1 MTQAE
6 VDFQRLLNL
15 EQERHS
21 QEEELEKAIE
31 TVKTIPFPLE
41 KTMLELQN
49 ELNQDIFSD
58 DKAIKTS
65 YSSTKIKARNFLT
78 NVSYN
83 RVTVADY
90 KNKNFVI
97 DCFTFLVLYLNPFYL
112 ERKFETDV
120 EREFVNTLWAFL
132 MPSNLYNHISQGE
145 NMKTL
150 NRIKIK
156 YQDAKDIILGF
167 LEYDK
172 GNFSV
177 LSNFLEKNAILYQ
190 FLYGNLFPKCFSRV
204 NDYGVRAKTLF
215 NTYYQNFN
223 IQRNIINW
231 QNNNPQIKEEDNES
245 TPINMTTLDDENNEI
260 VTENIEIKKENENDT
275 NNNNN
280 ENLNEKKKK
289 KTQKRKINNTETKE
303 RKRELK
309 KQKLLKQLN
318 ENTEKLQKLKK
329 VKK

>member
-1 MTQAE
+1 
-6 VDFQRLLNL
+6 
-15 EQERHS
+15 
-21 QEEELEKAIE
+21 
-31 TVKTIPFPLE
+31 
-41 KTMLELQN
+41 MLELQN

-58 DKAIKTS
+58 DKAIKIS
-65 YSSTKIKARNFLT
+65 YSSTKIKVRNFLT

-120 EREFVNTLWAFL
+120 EREFANTLWAFL

-150 NRIKIK
+150 NKIKIK

-167 LEYDK
+167 LQYDK

-177 LSNFLEKNAILYQ
+177 LSNFLENNAILYQ

-223 IQRNIINW
+223 IQKNIINW
-231 QNNNPQIKEEDNES
+231 QNNPQIKEDDNES
-245 TPINMTTLDDENNEI
+245 TPINMTTLDNENNEI
-260 VTENIEIKKENENDT
+260 VTGNIEIKKENENDS
-275 NNNNN
+275 NNNNNNSNN
-280 ENLNEKKKK
+280 ENLNKKKKK

-329 VKK
+329 VKKEKINK

>member
-21 QEEELEKAIE
+21 QEEEKAIE

-58 DKAIKTS
+58 DKAIKIIH
-65 YSSTKIKARNFLT
+65 SSTKVKARNFLT

-83 RVTVADY
+83 RVTAADY

-97 DCFTFLVLYLNPFYL
+97 DCFTFLILYLNPFYL

-132 MPSNLYNHISQGE
+132 MPSNLYNYISQSE

-150 NRIKIK
+150 NKIKIK
-156 YQDAKDIILGF
+156 YQDAKDIILRF
-167 LEYDK
+167 LEFDQ
-172 GNFSV
+172 GNLSV
-177 LSNFLEKNAILYQ
+177 LSTFLEKNAILYQ
-190 FLYGNLFPKCFSRV
+190 FLYGNLFPKCFSRI
-204 NDYGVRAKTLF
+204 NDYGVRAKTFF

-223 IQRNIINW
+223 VQKNIINW
-231 QNNNPQIKEEDNES
+231 QNHNLEIKEDDNES
-245 TPINMTTLDDENNEI
+245 TPINMTMLDDEDNEI
-260 VTENIEIKKENENDT
+260 VTENIEIKKENEN
-275 NNNNN
+275 NNTDN
-280 ENLNEKKKK
+280 ESNKENVNPKKEKKK
-289 KTQKRKINNTETKE
+289 TTRKRKIDNTEAKK

-318 ENTEKLQKLKK
+318 ENTKKLQKLKK
-329 VKK
+329 K